1 MAVRLIPKG
10 DQMVPQGPES
20 GQRKTYSITVE
31 GRERKFHVFLP
42 SAYDGSRRLPLL
54 LSLHGNSGYQPE
66 RESWF
71 YAAEREGFVVVYPEA
86 VKEEKWNI
94 WGLKTKSGGPDDIA
108 YLDAVLDDM
117 IENFAVDP
125 DRIYMH
131 GQSMG
136 DNMASYYAYH
146 RSERLAALTVTS
158 GPVLPSV
165 MYDQEGNLQFGPKKP
180 LPAARTHGEK
190 DYMCGLPSTYGISK
204 EVIAQALT
212 VQEQVELRHTMDSL
226 QKEVWKTVNQT
237 AKKPLLYFDEEKN
250 VEIYPGKEADFLFYS
265 IVGGVHRP
273 ALNVFDML
281 WQGGA
286 KGYYRSG
293 TQRGRDEGCPGV
305 KPDEKAMAFAQG
317 SDCFYSGLQV
327 RSLKEEGISAEILV
341 DGKDVSRVTLKSL
354 RTMIGIVQQDV
365 YLFCGTVKENIGYG
379 KPGASMEEIIEAAK
393 KANIHDFIMSLPDGY
408 DTFVGERG
416 TRLSGGQKQRISIAR
431 VFLKNPPILIL
442 DEATSALDNESERHI
457 QMSLEKL
464 SKDRTTITI
473 AHRLSTIR
481 NADEIIVI
489 NNEGIAERGTHRELM
504 EQGGIYAH
512 YYQMQFEG
520 LEMEE

>member
-327 RSLKEEGISAEILV
+327 RSLKEEGISAEILENQLYLSAKSIPKLFPDFDLELRD
-341 DGKDVSRVTLKSL
+341 DGCSAVFHYQGHEIQCAQGRELFLIDGWAKPAPAPIKSGENLMISVTHLLPLMGAYYVACRDGAAYASTHPAAMTQDGAYAILEMLDVRALPSP
-354 RTMIGIVQQDV
+354 
-365 YLFCGTVKENIGYG
+365 KE
-379 KPGASMEEIIEAAK
+379 ALAQEAA
-393 KANIHDFIMSLPDGY
+393 I
-408 DTFVGERG
+408 RG
-416 TRLSGGQKQRISIAR
+416 KIETY
-431 VFLKNPPILIL
+431 
-442 DEATSALDNESERHI
+442 
-457 QMSLEKL
+457 
-464 SKDRTTITI
+464 
-473 AHRLSTIR
+473 IR
-481 NADEIIVI
+481 NMKQPE
-489 NNEGIAERGTHRELM
+489 
-504 EQGGIYAH
+504 
-512 YYQMQFEG
+512 
-520 LEMEE
+520 